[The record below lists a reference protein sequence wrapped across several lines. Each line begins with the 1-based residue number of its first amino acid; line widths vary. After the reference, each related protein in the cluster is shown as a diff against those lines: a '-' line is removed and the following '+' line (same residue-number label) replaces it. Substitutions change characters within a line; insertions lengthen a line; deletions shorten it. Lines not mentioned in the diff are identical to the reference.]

1 MQPEWERLLSALQAD
16 LNNCLQQ
23 TTDPLKIIECCFI
36 KSEQYWTLVK
46 NQVSQYRFPSTA
58 SEIHFFKQLKPA
70 FTSQVE
76 YYNLLYHVEIFK
88 PVSVEDQRA
97 F

>member
-1 MQPEWERLLSALQAD
+1 MQPEWEKLFSELQAALQD
-16 LNNCLQQ
+16 CRLESP
-23 TTDPLKIIECCFI
+23 DPLKIIECCFI
-36 KSEQYWTLVK
+36 KSDQYWSRIKTEVAGH
-46 NQVSQYRFPSTA
+46 RFSSA
-58 SEIHFFKQLKPA
+58 AEEIYFFKHLKPS

-88 PVSVEDQRA
+88 PVSTDELRS